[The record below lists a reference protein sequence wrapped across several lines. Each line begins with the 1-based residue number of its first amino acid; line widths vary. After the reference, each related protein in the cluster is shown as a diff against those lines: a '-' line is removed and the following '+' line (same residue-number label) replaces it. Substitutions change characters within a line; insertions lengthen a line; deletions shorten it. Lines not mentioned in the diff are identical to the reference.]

1 MGKLIMAT
9 TERKEITLN
18 TSTMDVAVIMAE
30 GNPGALNVIIEL
42 LKRGPDGIIYLLHL
56 DDMNIRGS
64 QIWIAFKYY
73 CRHSVAELIECIVN
87 RDEKM
92 IDKVN
97 ELNQAQGDCWKATSG
112 LASAG
117 QRLKF

>member
-1 MGKLIMAT
+1 META

-18 TSTMDVAVIMAE
+18 TSTMDVVVMMAE

-42 LKRGPDGIIYLLHL
+42 LKRGPDGIVYLLHL

-64 QIWIAFKYY
+64 QIWIGFKYY
-73 CRHSVAELIECIVN
+73 CGQSVNKLIECIVN
-87 RDEKM
+87 RDQGM
-92 IDKVN
+92 IDKIN
-97 ELNQAQGDCWKATSG
+97 ELNQSQGDCWKATSG
-112 LASAG
+112 LASSG